1 MQLGLDTEDDGR
13 KFMTERN
20 ISFQSISDNE
30 NIINKYDINYFPTTL
45 FLDKNHN
52 VVDSWIGVIDEK
64 NFTEKLKELK
74 LSK

>member
-1 MQLGLDTEDDGR
+1 
-13 KFMTERN
+13 MTERN

-45 FLDKNHN
+45 FLDENHN